1 MAKLIII
8 NRCCFIVDPGT
19 ATVAGAAISAGG
31 SIISGPITAY
41 LQHKYAMEDRADNF
55 KYNEMAA
62 QSADARERAQW
73 RDMYSME
80 AQLRQI
86 RENGLSPSL
95 MMSGGVPGT
104 QGASGHQGQGAA
116 GPSTGPI
123 SPLLDMSAFANFGP
137 ALAQAENQKAQAG
150 YYRALEKEVLGET
163 SKSQAQIKEWL
174 SQAGLNDA
182 LKAYNTSLKVGQD
195 IANRFSEETYEY
207 HVSQAYSDS
216 NYAASMASKAVFDCL
231 QSQYTADYLE
241 KTLDERVSQVA
252 AEVSNIKADTALKWA
267 QEALANKGIELNDAQ
282 IEQLTALANW
292 YKEDAEIRRTFND
305 IESGRADSYKK
316 FVEGQVEY
324 WQKFAQNLADR
335 LGFDKDKWSTEKQQ
349 AWTQIIGTLAINGLS
364 SLMDII
370 MTFIPGPKVKPIG
383 FK

>member
-1 MAKLIII
+1 MAKFIKM
-8 NRCCFIVDPGT
+8 NRCRYIGLGA
-19 ATVAGAAISAGG
+19 ATIGGAAISTGG
-31 SIISGPITAY
+31 SIISGPLTAY
-41 LQHKYAMEDRADNF
+41 LQHKYAQEDRVKNYQ
-55 KYNEMAA
+55 YNEMAA
-62 QSADARERAQW
+62 DNADARERAQW

-95 MMSGGVPGT
+95 MMSGDVPGT
-104 QGASGHQGQGAA
+104 QGAAGHQGQGAA

-123 SPLLDMSAFANFGP
+123 SPLLDMSAFANLGP
-137 ALAQAENQKAQAG
+137 AMAQAENQKAQAE
-150 YYRALEKEVLGET
+150 YYHTLAASERGET
-163 SKSQAQIKEWL
+163 AKSAAQIREWL
-174 SQAGLNDA
+174 TQAGLNDA
-182 LKAYNTSLKVGQD
+182 LKAYNESLKVGQD
-195 IANRFSEETYEY
+195 IENRFNNETYEY

-216 NYAASMASKAVFDCL
+216 NYAATMASKAVFDCL

-241 KTLDERVSQVA
+241 KTLDDRVSQVA

-267 QEALANKGIELNDAQ
+267 QEALARKGIELNDAQ
-282 IEQLTALANW
+282 IKQLTALANW
-292 YKEDAEIRRTFND
+292 YKDDAEIRRTFND
-305 IESGRADSYKK
+305 IESGRAESYKK

-324 WQKFAQNLADR
+324 WQKYAQNLADR